1 MVSYLSTVHRIP
13 SQDAKRGNRPPV
25 ETLQETLPSSDSIKA
40 ILLVWVFALSGCNS
54 DLNCRRAGA
63 PPRSRQGDTSV
74 HERTVELKSIPQ
86 ASNASLKN
94 SREVST
100 AMKNLLSTL
109 TLAAGI
115 VAAYSACDSGPR
127 TVDTVPTPIEHVE
140 APPPIVTPEPTP
152 VAIPKRTPK
161 PKPTA
166 TPEVRSLQG
175 PLVKHQ
181 PVLPFRA

>member
-1 MVSYLSTVHRIP
+1 M
-13 SQDAKRGNRPPV
+13 
-25 ETLQETLPSSDSIKA
+25 
-40 ILLVWVFALSGCNS
+40 VWVFALSGCKS
-54 DLNCRRAGA
+54 DLNWRRAGA

-127 TVDTVPTPIEHVE
+127 TVDTVPTPTERVE
-140 APPPIVTPEPTP
+140 ASPPIVTPAPTPEPSP